1 MPTERLVRVTELA
14 VNVDDRGELF
24 EVLRRDALEFVDF
37 GQVYVVR
44 SRQPGTVRAWHR
56 HAVMWDHFCI
66 VAGSAK
72 FGFIDAEPQGD
83 PLPPNDTDY
92 YWYADM
98 PNGVVAPA
106 YFIAATDRKPV
117 VLHVPP
123 GVWHGWMALEP
134 NTLLLSVASE
144 PYMGHGRTLHKPD
157 EERLVEGALNGL
169 CFRAD
174 NVWAVQAR

>member
-66 VAGSAK
+66 VAGSAL
-72 FGFIDAEPQGD
+72 FQFVDDEPGG
-83 PLPPNDTDY
+83 TE
-92 YWYADM
+92 
-98 PNGVVAPA
+98 VCAP
-106 YFIAATDRKPV
+106 YKIVATDRKPV

-134 NTLLLSVASE
+134 NTLLLSIASQ
-144 PYMGHGRTLHKPD
+144 PYMGHGRTLEKPD
-157 EERLVEGALNGL
+157 EERLPADSFGA
-169 CFRAD
+169 CWQ
-174 NVWAVQAR
+174 VIAR